1 MAAAVGCEP
10 CVGVFCMSPLH
21 TAAVMSAS
29 LLYFFVPPLPL
40 PPFPIIQT
48 LKCVYNRNY
57 IQLNDSE
64 FFCFVFRL
72 LDDGLNYILIWWM
85 KSNPSIC
92 HTHLK
97 CSISPVWGL
106 ILRPTDVT
114 ILLWGWSIRCGGFT
128 QCCLTASWNIMTSI
142 GSVPK

>member
-29 LLYFFVPPLPL
+29 LLYFFVPPFPSLPSPSSTRLNASIIETTYSWMILNFFFFFQTTRWRVELYSYLMNEKQPFHL
-40 PPFPIIQT
+40 PHTSEVQHQPS
-48 LKCVYNRNY
+48 LGV
-57 IQLNDSE
+57 DSPSHG
-64 FFCFVFRL
+64 CPML
-72 LDDGLNYILIWWM
+72 L
-85 KSNPSIC
+85 
-92 HTHLK
+92 
-97 CSISPVWGL
+97 
-106 ILRPTDVT
+106 R
-114 ILLWGWSIRCGGFT
+114 GWSIRCGGFT